1 VANFDTEKERQR
13 LLAHYAG
20 LTEEELLEASAD
32 WNLLTDVARYALGYE
47 LRRRKLEVPVT
58 EENSE
63 AQEIQQAPPRPPVTI
78 RRFLF
83 LADALVAKTIL
94 DSAEVGSY
102 LAEENIVRLN
112 WFLSNLVGGV
122 KVWVREDDKE
132 GATELLNQ
140 RTIERFEVEGIG
152 EYDQPI
158 CSVCKSIDASNY
170 VPTRRVSFWFL
181 LLFTP
186 GILFIPQRRSRWRC
200 NACGHTWEERE
211 G

>member
-58 EENSE
+58 EENGE

-94 DSAEVGSY
+94 DSAEVESY
-102 LAEENIVRLN
+102 LAEENIVRLD
-112 WFLSNLVGGV
+112 WFLSNFVGGV

-211 G
+211 D